1 MTLVSGLTAIVQEK
15 LKDKLKNK
23 NLAFISLV
31 FIGTY
36 ILTSVVAG
44 STIPFYF
51 KLCITIFFFMLQYI
65 INSANEIAASSYSKN
80 FTTSKIRVKISA
92 AYAIV
97 KNLSEFITT
106 FTFGL
111 LLEGIAIEKL
121 FMYIGLV
128 FAVILTFVLLYMRKH
143 FGLKPEEYDK
153 SEIFDAK

>member
-1 MTLVSGLTAIVQEK
+1 
-15 LKDKLKNK
+15 
-23 NLAFISLV
+23 
-31 FIGTY
+31 
-36 ILTSVVAG
+36 
-44 STIPFYF
+44 
-51 KLCITIFFFMLQYI
+51 MLQYM
-65 INSANEIAASSYSKN
+65 INSATEIASSSYSKN

-111 LLEGIAIEKL
+111 LLEGIAVEKL

-128 FAVILTFVLLYMRKH
+128 FLVLITLVLLYMRKH

-153 SEIFDAK
+153 SEIFETK